1 MNMDKLVAL
10 SVKHNASDLHLC
22 VGQVPVLRID
32 GVLYPQTQLPSINNA
47 LLEEWSRQ
55 FLSENQRQQLLT
67 SGQVDFV
74 LETENGQRL
83 RGNFFRQQ
91 SGFSVVLRLI
101 TSQCLSLEQL
111 KAPDIIGEM
120 ILREESGLILVTGA
134 TGSGK
139 STTLT
144 AIVDRLNSYCCHH
157 IITLEDPVE
166 FVHNSRNCLIQQ
178 RQIGLDSSS
187 YQEALKGALRQ
198 DPDVLLL
205 GELRDKETIRLALT
219 AAETGHL
226 VFSTLH
232 TRGAI
237 QTIDR
242 LVDIFSAEEKGWVRS
257 QLAGSLKAV
266 IAQQLVSA
274 RGGGRI
280 AVYEILV
287 VNQAVSHL
295 IREGKNHQILT
306 LMQTGAASGMQTYE
320 QGWQQRKLQGLLA
333 EQEEMKVKENALSD
347 FC

>member
-22 VGQVPVLRID
+22 IGQVPVLRIN
-32 GVLYPQTQLPSINNA
+32 GVLCPQTQLPSVNNL

-67 SGQVDFV
+67 GGHVDFA

-83 RGNFFRQQ
+83 RGNIFRQH
-91 SGFSVVLRLI
+91 SGLSAVLRLI
-101 TSQCLSLEQL
+101 HAQCSTLEQL
-111 KAPDIIGEM
+111 KAPEIIREM
-120 ILREESGLILVTGA
+120 ALREDSGLILVTGA

-144 AIVDRLNSYCCHH
+144 AIVDMLNSHSCQH

-166 FVHNSRNCLIQQ
+166 FIHHSRNCLIQQ
-178 RQIGLDSSS
+178 RQIGLDSPS
-187 YQEALKGALRQ
+187 YQAALKGALRQ

-226 VFSTLH
+226 VLSTLH
-232 TRGAI
+232 TRGAV
-237 QTIDR
+237 QAIDR

-274 RGGGRI
+274 QGGGRVAI
-280 AVYEILV
+280 YEILV

-295 IREGKNHQILT
+295 IREGKNHQITT

-333 EQEEMKVKENALSD
+333 EQTERKIKENAIS
-347 FC
+347 